1 MASVELTVQDVQ
13 NLIGII
19 NGTQFKGESAETIV
33 LLKQKLMAAVPPPAP
48 SKGEPDG
55 KTD

>member
-1 MASVELTVQDVQ
+1 MQVELTVVDVQ

-33 LLKQKLMAAVPPPAP
+33 LLKQKLAGALPPAQG
-48 SKGEPDG
+48 KGDTDG
-55 KTD
+55 EAS